1 MESIVTSA
9 EVRSGPSA
17 RIVHNIT
24 LYCITLCDLISL
36 QTTMSVQFVRRLK
49 PGMIVYFS
57 FLTSPESSTGGVLEF
72 QSLSHRY
79 TATREVTVTER
90 TRTRT
95 LTPVGFLGISRLP
108 KVGILVSHE
117 H

>member
-1 MESIVTSA
+1 
-9 EVRSGPSA
+9 
-17 RIVHNIT
+17 
-24 LYCITLCDLISL
+24 
-36 QTTMSVQFVRRLK
+36 MSVQFVRRLK
-49 PGMIVYFS
+49 LGMIIYFS

-79 TATREVTVTER
+79 TATREVTVTES
-90 TRTRT
+90 RT